1 MSGRELDG
9 HRPLRRHRPGASRGA
24 GLCARRGLARR
35 PFATSRANAS
45 ASLSRASSAT
55 TRFITPAVAITV
67 AGTCSDVSA
76 HPMARALAA
85 RSATR

>member
-1 MSGRELDG
+1 MGIGPCGGTARAPVVDQG
-9 HRPLRRHRPGASRGA
+9 FVRG
-24 GLCARRGLARR
+24 LGLARR
-35 PFATSRANAS
+35 PLATSRANAS